1 MLPGDNDRERRRQ
14 ENNRAL
20 VKAARDGQTS
30 YLRALLADGASAD
43 ARDDKGWTPLLH
55 ASAAGHGDIVQLL
68 LQRGADPN
76 ARTSD
81 GLSAATLATAHGHP
95 EIVHM
100 LFDNQR

>member
-1 MLPGDNDRERRRQ
+1 LLAAQ
-14 ENNRAL
+14 EGYPEI
-20 VKAARDGQTS
+20 AA
-30 YLRALLADGASAD
+30 ALLQAGADPNLS